1 MNSGSGIQMLASTRS
16 GTGGGRTRVVA
27 TGVGDPG
34 AGTAEPGAAEPV
46 RSMMGSPEAP
56 TDTAPLLL
64 DEGEEAAGSAS
75 VMTGS
80 DGRTGSDGVVD
91 LAWR

>member
-1 MNSGSGIQMLASTRS
+1 
-16 GTGGGRTRVVA
+16 
-27 TGVGDPG
+27 
-34 AGTAEPGAAEPV
+34 
-46 RSMMGSPEAP
+46 MMGSPEAP

-80 DGRTGSDGVVD
+80 ASVMTGSDGRTGSGGIVD